1 MIRKLVSS
9 PQVRHRIKQVLG
21 PPPELEPMTLQEGAA
36 AAAGGSLMLEDGS
49 GPTQEKL
56 PELAAPMSSRDMMR
70 ARARAR
76 LGNVQE
82 LTEEMMLKIEM
93 QAQVMEHMVT
103 QPEEAIRLIKLLLR
117 QDGEEASKR

>member
-1 MIRKLVSS
+1 
-9 PQVRHRIKQVLG
+9 
-21 PPPELEPMTLQEGAA
+21 
-36 AAAGGSLMLEDGS
+36 
-49 GPTQEKL
+49 
-56 PELAAPMSSRDMMR
+56 MR

-103 QPEEAIRLIKLLLR
+103 QPDEAIRLIKLLLR
-117 QDGEEASKR
+117 QDGEEVPRK